1 MQVHI
6 RPATASDFPAIYA
19 LLREFSVFQK
29 TPEKMVITLEEMT
42 AQQDIVH
49 ALVVQDGESIVG
61 FATYFFSYY
70 SWTGKAVYLDDLYV
84 QPAFRGQGGGGRLL
98 GAIIDLA
105 RDAQCTK
112 VRWQVSKWN
121 EPAIALYKKIGAK
134 IDDTEI
140 NCDLYL

>member
-84 QPAFRGQGGGGRLL
+84 QPAFRGQGAGGRLL

-134 IDDTEI
+134 IDDTEV